1 MNWIPN
7 QFPVNPTLL
16 AYHRALTIK
25 ILQETLENENG
36 NP

>member
-7 QFPVNPTLL
+7 QYPVNPTLL

-25 ILQETLENENG
+25 ILLEAETPEE
-36 NP
+36 